1 MTKKFFTALAAIAM
15 LALSACTQEELDKFL
30 NSVNSIKLDQT
41 QVEMTVGETLNL
53 IATVDPFKGD
63 TKVVTWTSSSPEVAS
78 VEGTEVPDVV
88 GINMPA
94 GKVTALKEGETTIT
108 AKAGDKSA
116 TCKVIVKK
124 KADDNGGGNGG
135 DGKVEATSITLNK
148 TEITLVT
155 GLSEQLEIVKILPE
169 NVTDKNALWVSSN
182 PDVAVVIDKDAVVD
196 GVTYKGGRV
205 TGRDL
210 GEATITAY
218 LGTAKA
224 ECKVTV
230 VSGGGG
236 DATIESLVIDPAP
249 VTLAVDE
256 EQVLTAVMK
265 PSGAKVNVEW
275 KCDKPEILAM
285 GAINDTQAK
294 IQGLANGK
302 ATVTA
307 YAGGKTATCEVT
319 VTGGAATVPV
329 TSITLDHTQLNMTVG
344 QKAQLIA
351 TVLPENATDKTLN
364 WSVMDNRIVSV
375 DGNGELTAQSVGST
389 TVTVIS
395 VMYPSVQA
403 SCQVTVTNG
412 GGGGS
417 STLDR
422 VSIDPP
428 SVTLEL
434 NDEKDLTLVLDPSDA
449 EVTIY
454 WESSNSSIA
463 KVQMTSKTTAKV
475 TGMAVGEATLTA
487 HAGDM
492 TATCD
497 VTVISS
503 GSAIH
508 VESVT
513 LNVHEL
519 QLNVNQQFQLV
530 ATVLPENATE
540 KGVVWSSNVQSSKLY
555 IDTNGMVTGLQAC
568 EATVTVR
575 CKDNAYIYDT
585 CHITVTGGG
594 SSGGSEEVVDL
605 GLPSGLKWRSMN
617 VGASKPEEYG
627 NYYAWAET
635 SPKSNYASSNYKYPS
650 TNYGDGIIVYAKYDT
665 TPVQGDGKTVLE
677 AEDDAATAN
686 LGNGWRMPTF
696 KEFKELRENCT
707 WTWKTQNG
715 VNGMLVTGPNGKSIF
730 LPAGGWYDKT
740 TLNNK
745 TTYGSYWTA
754 TGDGGTA
761 NAVDV
766 VNNDKDK
773 ALVPRCEGRSVRPV
787 KD

>member
-1 MTKKFFTALAAIAM
+1 MIKKFFTALAAIAL
-15 LALSACTQEELDKFL
+15 LAVSACTQEELDKFL
-30 NSVNSIKLDQT
+30 N
-41 QVEMTVGETLNL
+41 
-53 IATVDPFKGD
+53 
-63 TKVVTWTSSSPEVAS
+63 
-78 VEGTEVPDVV
+78 
-88 GINMPA
+88 
-94 GKVTALKEGETTIT
+94 
-108 AKAGDKSA
+108 
-116 TCKVIVKK
+116 
-124 KADDNGGGNGG
+124 
-135 DGKVEATSITLNK
+135 DGKEIPATSITLDVPLSAELKVGETLTITAKVEPENTTDK
-148 TEITLVT
+148 VEWVSLYPEIASVENGVVT
-155 GLSEQLEIVKILPE
+155 GLKEGIASIE
-169 NVTDKNALWVSSN
+169 
-182 PDVAVVIDKDAVVD
+182 
-196 GVTYKGGRV
+196 
-205 TGRDL
+205 
-210 GEATITAY
+210 
-218 LGTAKA
+218 AKA
-224 ECKVTV
+224 GKVMASCRIV
-230 VSGGGG
+230 VRKADENGGGGG

-519 QLNVNQQFQLV
+519 QLNVNQQFQLI

-594 SSGGSEEVVDL
+594 SSGGGEDYVDL

-635 SPKSNYASSNYKYPS
+635 SPKSNYSSSNYKYQA

-665 TPVQGDGKTVLE
+665 TPIHGDGKTVLE
-677 AEDDAATAN
+677 PEDDAASVN
-686 LGNGWRMPTF
+686 LGNGWRTPTF
-696 KEFKELRENCT
+696 NEFKELRENCT
-707 WTWKTQNG
+707 WAWTTRNG
-715 VNGMLVTGPNGKSIF
+715 VNGMQVTGPNGKSIF
-730 LPAGGWYDKT
+730 LPGGGWYTNT
-740 TLNNK
+740 TLTGK

-754 TGDGGTA
+754 SGSGGNA
-761 NAVDV
+761 HAVDFANGYV
-766 VNNDKDK
+766 DK
-773 ALVPRCEGRSVRPV
+773 AYLARPDGRSVRPV

>member
-1 MTKKFFTALAAIAM
+1 MTKKFFTALATIAL

-30 NSVNSIKLDQT
+30 NSVNSIKLDHT

-63 TKVVTWTSSSPEVAS
+63 TKVVTWTSSSPDVAS
-78 VEGTEVPDVV
+78 VKGTEVPDVV

-519 QLNVNQQFQLV
+519 QLNVNQQFQLI

-585 CHITVTGGG
+585 CQITVTGGG

-686 LGNGWRMPTF
+686 LGNGWRTPTF

-761 NAVDV
+761 NAVDF

>member
-1 MTKKFFTALAAIAM
+1 MTKKFFSALAAIAM

-78 VEGTEVPDVV
+78 VEGTEVPDVT

-249 VTLAVDE
+249 VTLAVDD

-487 HAGDM
+487 HAGDL
-492 TATCD
+492 TATCE

-585 CHITVTGGG
+585 CQITVTGGG

-686 LGNGWRMPTF
+686 LGNGWRTPTF

-730 LPAGGWYDKT
+730 LPGGGWYTNT
-740 TLNNK
+740 TLTGK

-754 TGDGGTA
+754 SGSGGNA
-761 NAVDV
+761 HAVDFANGYV
-766 VNNDKDK
+766 DK
-773 ALVPRCEGRSVRPV
+773 AYLARPDGRSVRPV

>member
-1 MTKKFFTALAAIAM
+1 MTKKIFTALAAIVL
-15 LALSACTQEELDKFL
+15 LALWACTQEELDKFL
-30 NSVNSIKLDQT
+30 NQQIPATSITFDDPAPSMK
-41 QVEMTVGETLNL
+41 VGETKTLTVTVEPANTTDKVEWECL
-53 IATVDPFKGD
+53 MPENATVDQ
-63 TKVVTWTSSSPEVAS
+63 T
-78 VEGTEVPDVV
+78 
-88 GINMPA
+88 
-94 GKVTALKEGETTIT
+94 GKVTALAEGFASIT
-108 AKAGDKSA
+108 AKAGKVQT
-116 TCKVIVKK
+116 TCRISIS
-124 KADDNGGGNGG
+124 KASEGGGNGG

-155 GLSEQLEIVKILPE
+155 GLSEQLEIVEILPE

-196 GVTYKGGRV
+196 GVSYKGGRV

-224 ECKVTV
+224 ECKVHV

-249 VTLAVDE
+249 VTLAIDE
-256 EQVLTAVMK
+256 QKVLTAVMQ
-265 PSGAKVNVEW
+265 PSGAKVKVDWTCNNPNV
-275 KCDKPEILAM
+275 LAL
-285 GAINDTQAK
+285 GAISDTQAK

-307 YAGGKTATCEVT
+307 SAGGKTATCEVT
-319 VTGGAATVPV
+319 VEGGTATVAV

-344 QKAQLIA
+344 QKTQLIA
-351 TVLPENATDKTLN
+351 TVLPENATNKTLN

-375 DGNGELTAQSVGST
+375 DGNGELTAQSVGTT

-417 STLDR
+417 STLER

-487 HAGDM
+487 HAGDL
-492 TATCD
+492 TATCE

-540 KGVVWSSNVQSSKLY
+540 KGVVYTSNVSGSKLY
-555 IDTNGMVTGLQAC
+555 IDTNGMLTGLQAC

-575 CKDNAYIYDT
+575 CKDNASIYDT
-585 CHITVTGGG
+585 CKVTVTGGG

-635 SPKSNYASSNYKYPS
+635 SPKSSYSSSNYKYPA
-650 TNYGDGIIVYAKYDT
+650 TNYGDGITIYAKYDT
-665 TPVQGDGKTVLE
+665 TPGGDGKTVLE
-677 AEDDAATAN
+677 AADDAATAN
-686 LGNGWRMPTF
+686 LGNGWRTPTF

-730 LPAGGWYDKT
+730 LPAGGWYT
-740 TLNNK
+740 NSTLTGK

-754 TGDGGTA
+754 SGDGGTA
-761 NAVDV
+761 HVVDV
-766 VNNDKDK
+766 TNNDKTTGI
-773 ALVPRCEGRSVRPV
+773 VSRSEGRSVRPV

>member
-1 MTKKFFTALAAIAM
+1 MTKKFFSALAAIAM

-116 TCKVIVKK
+116 TCKIIVKK
-124 KADDNGGGNGG
+124 KADDGGGNGG

-236 DATIESLVIDPAP
+236 DATIESLVIEPAP
-249 VTLAVDE
+249 VTLAIDE
-256 EQVLTAVMK
+256 EKVLTAVMQ
-265 PSGAKVNVEW
+265 PSGAKVKVDWTCNNPNV
-275 KCDKPEILAM
+275 LAL
-285 GAINDTQAK
+285 GAISDTQAK

-307 YAGGKTATCEVT
+307 SAGGKTATCEVT
-319 VTGGAATVPV
+319 VEGGTATVAV

-351 TVLPENATDKTLN
+351 TVLPENATNKTLN

-375 DGNGELTAQSVGST
+375 DGNGELTAQSVGTT

-412 GGGGS
+412 GGAGS
-417 STLDR
+417 STLER

-487 HAGDM
+487 HAGDL
-492 TATCD
+492 TATCE

-519 QLNVNQQFQLV
+519 QLNINQQFQLV

-540 KGVVWSSNVQSSKLY
+540 KGVVWSSNVQSSKLFL
-555 IDTNGMVTGLQAC
+555 DPDGTVTALQAC

-585 CHITVTGGG
+585 CQITVTGGG

-740 TLNNK
+740 TLSGK

-761 NAVDV
+761 NAVDF

>member
-1 MTKKFFTALAAIAM
+1 MPIFAVDIIITKHMTKKIFTALGAIAL
-15 LALSACTQEELDKFL
+15 LAISACTQEEIDKFL
-30 NSVNSIKLDQT
+30 NQQIPATSITFDDPAPSMK
-41 QVEMTVGETLNL
+41 VGETKTLTVTVEPANTTDKVEWECL
-53 IATVDPFKGD
+53 MPENATVDQ
-63 TKVVTWTSSSPEVAS
+63 T
-78 VEGTEVPDVV
+78 
-88 GINMPA
+88 
-94 GKVTALKEGETTIT
+94 GKVTALAEGFASIT
-108 AKAGDKSA
+108 AKAGKVQT
-116 TCKVIVKK
+116 TCRISIS
-124 KADDNGGGNGG
+124 KASEGGGNGG

-196 GVTYKGGRV
+196 GVSYKGGRV

-236 DATIESLVIDPAP
+236 DATIESLVIEPAP
-249 VTLAVDE
+249 VTLAIDE
-256 EQVLTAVMK
+256 EKVLTAVMQ
-265 PSGAKVNVEW
+265 PSGAKVKVDWTCNNPNV
-275 KCDKPEILAM
+275 LALV
-285 GAINDTQAK
+285 AISDTQAK

-307 YAGGKTATCEVT
+307 SAGGKTATCEVT
-319 VTGGAATVPV
+319 VEGGTATVAV

-351 TVLPENATDKTLN
+351 TVLPENATNKTLN

-375 DGNGELTAQSVGST
+375 DGNGELTAQSVGTT

-403 SCQVTVTNG
+403 SCQVTVTN

-487 HAGDM
+487 HAGVL
-492 TATCD
+492 TATCE

-585 CHITVTGGG
+585 CQITVTGGS

-730 LPAGGWYDKT
+730 LPAGGWYT
-740 TLNNK
+740 NSTLTGK

-754 TGDGGTA
+754 SGDGGTA
-761 NAVDV
+761 HVVDII
-766 VNNDKDK
+766 NNDKTTG
-773 ALVPRCEGRSVRPV
+773 VVSRSEGRSVRPV

>member
-1 MTKKFFTALAAIAM
+1 MKKLFYVLSALAV
-15 LALSACTQEELDKFL
+15 LAVSACTQEELDKFL
-30 NSVNSIKLDQT
+30 NSVKSIKLDQT
-41 QVEMTVGETLNL
+41 QVEMTVGETLDI
-53 IATVDPFKGD
+53 IASIEPESARTQ
-63 TKVVTWTSSSPEVAS
+63 TVTWTSSAPEVAS
-78 VEGTEVPDVV
+78 VEGIQIPDVT

-94 GKVTALKEGETTIT
+94 GKVTALKEGETIIT
-108 AKAGDKSA
+108 AKVGDKEA

-124 KADDNGGGNGG
+124 KADGGGGGQGG
-135 DGKVEATSITLNK
+135 DGKIEATEITLNK
-148 TEITLVT
+148 TEITLVS
-155 GLSEQLEIVKILPE
+155 GLSEQLEVVKILPE
-169 NVTDKNALWVSSN
+169 NANEKTVVWESSN
-182 PDVAVVIDKDAVVD
+182 PNIAIVTERDITQED
-196 GVTYKGGRV
+196 GTVLKGGKV
-205 TGRDL
+205 TGKEP
-210 GEATITAY
+210 GEAIITA
-218 LGTAKA
+218 LAGVARAT
-224 ECKVTV
+224 CKVTV

-236 DATIESLVIDPAP
+236 DTIEYLAIDPSP
-249 VTLAVDE
+249 VSLTIDQ
-256 EQVLTAVMK
+256 EQVLTAVMR
-265 PSGAKVNVEW
+265 PSGAKVKVEW
-275 KCDKPEILAM
+275 TCSSSSVVAF
-285 GAINDTQAK
+285 GVINETQAK
-294 IQGLANGK
+294 VQGLAEGK
-302 ATVTA
+302 ATITA
-307 YAGGKTATCEVT
+307 SAGGKTATCEVT
-319 VTGGAATVPV
+319 VEGGTATVAV
-329 TSITLDHTQLNMTVG
+329 TSITLDHTQLDMTVG

-351 TVLPENATDKTLN
+351 TVLPENATNKTLN

-375 DGNGELTAQSVGST
+375 DGNGELTAQSVGTT

-487 HAGDM
+487 HAGEL

-585 CHITVTGGG
+585 CQITVTGGG

-740 TLNNK
+740 TLSGK

-761 NAVDV
+761 NAVDFA
-766 VNNDKDK
+766 NGYLDK

>member
-15 LALSACTQEELDKFL
+15 LALSACTQEELNQFL

-41 QVEMTVGETLNL
+41 QVEMTVGETLHL
-53 IATVDPFKGD
+53 FATVDPFKGD

-78 VEGTEVPDVV
+78 VEGTEVPDPV

-124 KADDNGGGNGG
+124 KADDGGGNG

-155 GLSEQLEIVKILPE
+155 GLSEQLEITKILPE
-169 NVTDKNALWVSSN
+169 NVTEKNALWVSSN
-182 PDVAVVIDKDAVVD
+182 PDVAVVIEKDETID
-196 GVTYKGGRV
+196 GITYKGGRV

-218 LGTAKA
+218 LGSAKA

-236 DATIESLVIDPAP
+236 DATIESLVIEPAP
-249 VTLAVDE
+249 VTLAIDE
-256 EQVLTAVMK
+256 EKVLTAVMK

-412 GGGGS
+412 GGGES

-519 QLNVNQQFQLV
+519 QLNVNQQFQLI

-575 CKDNAYIYDT
+575 CKDNAEIYDT
-585 CHITVTGGG
+585 CTIKVTGGG
-594 SSGGSEEVVDL
+594 SSGGNEEVVDL
-605 GLPSGLKWRSMN
+605 GLSVKWRSMN
-617 VGASKPEEYG
+617 VGASKPEDYG

-635 SPKSNYASSNYKYPS
+635 EPKSSYSSSNYKYPA
-650 TNYGDGIIVYAKYDT
+650 TDYGDNIIVYKKYDT
-665 TPVQGDGKTVLE
+665 TPYQGDGKTTLE
-677 AEDDAATAN
+677 PEDDAATAN
-686 LGNGWRMPTF
+686 LGNGWRTPTF

-707 WTWKTQNG
+707 WTWTSLNG
-715 VNGMLVTGPNGKSIF
+715 VNGMQVKGPNGKTIF
-730 LPAGGWYDKT
+730 LPAGGWYDKA

-761 NAVDV
+761 NAVDFI
-766 VNNDKDK
+766 NNDKDK

>member
-1 MTKKFFTALAAIAM
+1 MTKKFFTALATIAL

-30 NSVNSIKLDQT
+30 NSVNSIKLDHT

-63 TKVVTWTSSSPEVAS
+63 TKVVTWTSSSPDVAS
-78 VEGTEVPDVV
+78 VKGTEVPDVV

-519 QLNVNQQFQLV
+519 QLNVNQQFQLI

-594 SSGGSEEVVDL
+594 SSGGDEDYVDL

-707 WTWKTQNG
+707 WAWTTRNG

-730 LPAGGWYDKT
+730 LPGGGWYTNT
-740 TLNNK
+740 TLTGK

-754 TGDGGTA
+754 SGSGGNA
-761 NAVDV
+761 HAVDFASGYV
-766 VNNDKDK
+766 DK
-773 ALVPRCEGRSVRPV
+773 AYLARSDGRSVRPV